1 MSHIDS
7 SATLLKTPQLA
18 TATVAWRPSS
28 PGRTARIALATE
40 DPASTGWQG
49 IGKRGIDMAVGAVG
63 LLVLAILLPI
73 IVLAITLD
81 SPGPILFRQRRI
93 GRHGQ
98 PFELLKFRTMH
109 QTPPGHGNLRQ
120 ACPHDP
126 RVTRVGAWLRHSSL
140 DELPQLWN
148 VLRGDMSLV
157 GPRPHAPG
165 TCAGNTPFELI
176 TDRYALRHSVRP
188 GMTGLAQ
195 VRGWRGQ
202 TDTEDKLLRRL
213 DCDLDY
219 IAHWSLWLDCK
230 ILALTVAAVLRMRN
244 AY

>member
-1 MSHIDS
+1 
-7 SATLLKTPQLA
+7 
-18 TATVAWRPSS
+18 
-28 PGRTARIALATE
+28 
-40 DPASTGWQG
+40 
-49 IGKRGIDMAVGAVG
+49 
-63 LLVLAILLPI
+63 
-73 IVLAITLD
+73 
-81 SPGPILFRQRRI
+81 
-93 GRHGQ
+93 
-98 PFELLKFRTMH
+98 
-109 QTPPGHGNLRQ
+109 
-120 ACPHDP
+120 
-126 RVTRVGAWLRHSSL
+126 
-140 DELPQLWN
+140 

-176 TDRYALRHSVRP
+176 TDRYVLRHSVRP

-230 ILALTVAAVLRMRN
+230 ILALTVAALEEGIAVMGMGLGAQILALAAGGGVRSAPLAFEVSVARREVDGALFGCLPQEYPLVRYGPDRLLLPPRALTLARDPGGEPALFQLGERAFGFAGHPGIKSAIIEDLIMEFPDSPAETAAPLATLRARQADVRACLAALMVGLTR
-244 AY
+244 ALGLMSTGS